1 MLIKNEIPILEY
13 DTSQQSVIM
22 PDHEGLTG
30 NFPKKAVFA
39 FLNEVFYDFM
49 ARHGAE
55 PISVF
60 ESMTRDFLV
69 YRLNWR
75 GEELCFCQA
84 PVGSA
89 PSACVLDFLYAYGVE
104 EVIAVGSCGTLTD
117 LPENELLIP
126 EEALRDEGA
135 SYHYLPAARTVV
147 LNREMINKMERELT
161 RQGCRYERVKTWTT
175 DAFYRETKDLVAYR
189 ISEGCRVVEMECAAL
204 AAVAEFRGKRFGQIL
219 FTADSLADVENHDM
233 RRFGKDSHEI
243 VLRLAIEALRGE

>member
-30 NFPKKAVFA
+30 NLPKKAVFA

-49 ARHGAE
+49 ERHGAE
-55 PISVF
+55 QISIF
-60 ESMTRDFLV
+60 KSMTKDLPV

-84 PVGSA
+84 PVGA
-89 PSACVLDFLYAYGVE
+89 ALAACVLDFLYAYGVE

-147 LNREMINKMERELT
+147 LNREMINKMERGLT
-161 RQGCRYERVKTWTT
+161 RQGYRYERVKTWTT

-243 VLRLAIEALRGE
+243 VLRLAIEVLRGE